1 MSNQILLQL
10 AQYLDISPSDFKIAQ
25 ERFNAVKNWLDNG
38 IYRSGYLPDV
48 YLQGSFR
55 LGTVVRPYYKDKDG
69 NFDIDQVCELT
80 KYNQSKSSEVLKN
93 DIGDRL
99 KENSDYERMLDEEGK
114 RCWTI
119 EYATEN
125 NRPGFHIDILPAL
138 KSDEGALHNIDIT
151 HKEKNVYS
159 WSTSNPKG
167 YYLWFKS
174 KNVYSTSF
182 IESQR
187 SSIFNANREL
197 YESKEDVPKQLFR
210 TSLQRSIQIMKRHRD
225 VHFVDKDFKPISIII
240 TTITTQVYNSES
252 NIVQIIDEFVNYA
265 LSRNE
270 FLIEN
275 GYLNKDNILDYS
287 NGKWQIPNPVDYEK
301 PESERENFADRWN
314 IEPKLANAFFE
325 WCQQL
330 KRDINSFKK
339 SGLSD
344 SLNLKTKS
352 FGTGEKVDKILIKET
367 DKILENGIGVFSSN
381 NRELLELIHLGIEGK
396 TEWEPVKELAE
407 RYYHKA
413 DEGESKDVA
422 KVNYY
427 QIARHRGKS
436 FSDEAR
442 ADILDVLRRN
452 RDSASFVLCCNLLL
466 GSATQDMIRACMKEF
481 NYENILEWPI
491 LRLYNHP
498 FILENTV
505 EV

>member
-1 MSNQILLQL
+1 MSNQILLQI
-10 AQYLDISPSDFKIAQ
+10 AQYLDISPTDYKIAQ
-25 ERFNAVKNWLDNG
+25 ERFNAVKNWLDDG
-38 IYRSGYLPDV
+38 SYKSGYLLDV

-55 LGTVVRPYYKDKDG
+55 LGTVVRPYHNDKDG

-80 KYNQSKSSEVLKN
+80 KYNELKSSEILKN
-93 DIGDRL
+93 DVGDRL
-99 KENSDYERMLDEEGK
+99 KENNDYERMLDTEGK

-138 KSDEGALHNIDIT
+138 KSDEGTLHSIDIT
-151 HKEKNVYS
+151 HKEDDIYS

-174 KNVYSTSF
+174 KNAYSTSF

-187 SSIFNANREL
+187 STIFNANKEL
-197 YESKEDVPKQLFR
+197 YEIEEEVPKQLFR
-210 TSLQRSIQIMKRHRD
+210 TSLQRAIQIMKRHRD
-225 VHFVDKDFKPISIII
+225 VHFVNKDFKPISIII
-240 TTITTQVYNSES
+240 TTITTQVYTES
-252 NIVQIIDEFVNYA
+252 NIIEIIDEFINYT

-270 FLIEN
+270 FLIKN
-275 GYLNKDNILDYS
+275 GYLIKDDILDYS
-287 NGKWQIPNPVDYEK
+287 DGKWLIPNPVDYAR
-301 PESERENFADRWN
+301 PEDERENFADRWN
-314 IEPKLANAFFE
+314 LESELANSFFE

-352 FGTGEKVDKILIKET
+352 FGIGEKVDGILIKEAE
-367 DKILENGIGVFSSN
+367 KVIENRVGIFSSN
-381 NRELLELIHLGIEGK
+381 NRELLDLIHLCIEGK
-396 TEWEPVKELAE
+396 TEWEPIKELAE

-413 DEGESKDVA
+413 NEGESKDVA

-442 ADILDVLRRN
+442 TDILNVLKRN
-452 RDSASFVLCCNLLL
+452 SDSASFVLCCNLLL
-466 GSATQDMIRACMKEF
+466 GSASQKMIRDCMKYN

-491 LRLYNHP
+491 LRLYKYR
-498 FILENTV
+498 FINK
-505 EV
+505 

>member
-1 MSNQILLQL
+1 MSNQILLQI
-10 AQYLDISPSDFKIAQ
+10 AQYLDISPTDYKIAQ
-25 ERFNAVKNWLDNG
+25 ERFNAVKNWLDDG
-38 IYRSGYLPDV
+38 AYKSGYLPDV

-55 LGTVVRPYYKDKDG
+55 LGTVVRPYHNDKDG

-80 KYNQSKSSEVLKN
+80 KYSEFKSSEILKN
-93 DIGDRL
+93 DVGDRL
-99 KENSDYERMLDEEGK
+99 KENSDYKRMLDEEGK

-138 KSDEGALHNIDIT
+138 KSDEGTLHNIDIT
-151 HKEKNVYS
+151 HKENNIYS

-174 KNVYSTSF
+174 KNAYSTNF

-187 SSIFNANREL
+187 STIFNANKEL
-197 YESKEDVPKQLFR
+197 YEREQDVPKQLFR
-210 TSLQRSIQIMKRHRD
+210 TSLQRAIQIMKRHRD
-225 VHFVDKDFKPISIII
+225 VHFVNKDFKPISIII
-240 TTITTQVYNSES
+240 TTITTQVYTQS
-252 NIVQIIDEFVNYA
+252 NIIEIIDEFINYA

-270 FLIEN
+270 FLIKN
-275 GYLNKDNILDYS
+275 GYLNKDDILDYS
-287 NGKWQIPNPVDYEK
+287 DDKWLIPNPVDYAR

-314 IEPKLANAFFE
+314 LEPELANSFFE

-352 FGTGEKVDKILIKET
+352 FGTGEAIDDVLKKEVE
-367 DKILENGIGVFSSN
+367 KILENGIGIFSSN
-381 NRELLELIHLGIEGK
+381 NRELLDLIHLAIEGK
-396 TEWEPVKELAE
+396 TEWEPIKKLAE
-407 RYYHKA
+407 SYYQKA
-413 DEGESKDVA
+413 DEGVSKDIA

-436 FSDEAR
+436 FTDEAKN
-442 ADILDVLRRN
+442 DIRDVLRRN
-452 RDSASFVLCCNLLL
+452 RGTASFVLCCNLLL
-466 GSATQDMIRACMKEF
+466 GSATQQMIRDCMGEF
-481 NYENILEWPI
+481 NVENILEWPI
-491 LRLYNHP
+491 LRLYNRP
-498 FILENTV
+498 FIFKNTIQV
-505 EV
+505 